1 MDFIYNKEKHVWK
14 RNKMDRRKLSSYTNN
29 RKCDNNANH
38 NMFFFTPSATSMS
51 IFSSTF
57 LQEKLKL
64 F

>member
-14 RNKMDRRKLSSYTNN
+14 RNKMDRRKLSSYKNN
-29 RKCDNNANH
+29 RKCDNNDWIIIC
-38 NMFFFTPSATSMS
+38 FFIPSATFMS
-51 IFSSTF
+51 IFSSIF